1 MDFEASFLG
10 NSFSGCGAGVSS
22 HDDAAFEDA
31 SSKCGTGLVQLRGGY
46 FLKSKFE
53 QLQVSFSVTLSLI
66 RLMFLS

>member
-1 MDFEASFLG
+1 MNFEASFLG

-53 QLQVSFSVTLSLI
+53 QLQVSVF
-66 RLMFLS
+66 R